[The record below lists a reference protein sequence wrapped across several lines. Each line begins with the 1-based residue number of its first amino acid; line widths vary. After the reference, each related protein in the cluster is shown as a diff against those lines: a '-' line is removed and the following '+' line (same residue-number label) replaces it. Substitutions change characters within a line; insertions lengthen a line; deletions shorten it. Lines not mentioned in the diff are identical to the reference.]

1 KLDATAIE
9 KCERSTQHCCVG
21 SKLISLDDVD
31 HRLLEA
37 LQADADRTLRDL
49 GDLVGLSPSAVLR
62 RVEGYKASGLLK
74 RQVAVLDTSQV
85 PDLVLAVFLVTVE
98 RESPDHR
105 KEFCDRLERTPQVQ
119 QVYDVSGVWDYVVIL
134 AARGLP
140 EVRVLAERLF
150 ESDENVRKLTT
161 MFVLAPIQPGCAV
174 PTRPADSCLL
184 DLLSWRREPVASGCD
199 RSRSPCESHRAG
211 RPPRG
216 GRTSRGDRVPG
227 RRRRRH
233 GCVPGYPHASA
244 VAVRRRAGGWEDVAG
259 GRAGG
264 GARAAADQVAVP
276 RGHRRGA
283 GALRVG
289 LPTST
294 AAPARTGSSIG
305 WCA

>member
-1 KLDATAIE
+1 ME

-74 RQVAVLDTSQV
+74 RKVAVLDTSQV
-85 PDLVLAVFLVTVE
+85 PDLVLAVCLVTVE

-161 MFVLAPIQPGCAV
+161 MFVLDPIKTGCAV
-174 PTRPADSCLL
+174 PTRPAD
-184 DLLSWRREPVASGCD
+184 
-199 RSRSPCESHRAG
+199 
-211 RPPRG
+211 
-216 GRTSRGDRVPG
+216 T
-227 RRRRRH
+227 
-233 GCVPGYPHASA
+233 
-244 VAVRRRAGGWEDVAG
+244 
-259 GRAGG
+259 
-264 GARAAADQVAVP
+264 
-276 RGHRRGA
+276 
-283 GALRVG
+283 
-289 LPTST
+289 
-294 AAPARTGSSIG
+294 
-305 WCA
+305 